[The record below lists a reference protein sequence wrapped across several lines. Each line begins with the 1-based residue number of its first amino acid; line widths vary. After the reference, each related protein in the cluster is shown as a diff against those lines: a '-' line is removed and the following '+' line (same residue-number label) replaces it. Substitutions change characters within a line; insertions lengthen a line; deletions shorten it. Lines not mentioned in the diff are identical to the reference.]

1 MSKYIINNSGSE
13 KTYKGIPIA
22 DGASFQIAMDRWPAF
37 ASCEPL
43 VADVG
48 AGVVDI
54 SVDGSTSL
62 SKANGL
68 ELLLEVY
75 PVSKELTVTQQ
86 PPFAAKTIG
95 DKSLFSRVAG
105 KEFSLSVGSNDLLYT
120 TPFAQMKFNGIEVI
134 NSEIGDK
141 VDLYV
146 LDDTS
151 GTYSG
156 TPSLTLNQF
165 GYSVFL
171 TEGYFERQSNYD
183 ADLYLGMQIKMV
195 YTSITAK
202 DLYVN
207 YILHELK

>member
-1 MSKYIINNSGSE
+1 MAKWIFNDSGSQ
-13 KTYKGIPIA
+13 KTWVGQVVNDQAYYQIQPQEETKWSNDDNLLSDIGSGDAIVSKTDSSGGHFGVA
-22 DGASFQIAMDRWPAF
+22 DGINHLKDLITQEIQ
-37 ASCEPL
+37 
-43 VADVG
+43 
-48 AGVVDI
+48 
-54 SVDGSTSL
+54 
-62 SKANGL
+62 
-68 ELLLEVY
+68 
-75 PVSKELTVTQQ
+75 VTQQ

-105 KEFSLSVGSNDLLYT
+105 KEFSLSVGSNELLYT
-120 TPFAQMKFNGIEVI
+120 VPFAQMKFNGVEVI

-141 VDLYV
+141 IDLYV
-146 LDDTS
+146 LDDIS

-183 ADLYLGMQIKMV
+183 ADLYLGMRIKIV